1 MEEREQAKQLRM
13 LAHNIKAQEHKQTQK
28 SQEAIVKAEAVT
40 ALAKIHGER
49 YVAQICCVRRLR
61 SSSAVMITAWPALL

>member
-1 MEEREQAKQLRM
+1 MEERDQAKQLRM

-49 YVAQICCVRRLR
+49 YVAHVHCYTQSTVCCGSSY
-61 SSSAVMITAWPALL
+61 SSSSS

>member
-1 MEEREQAKQLRM
+1 MEERDQAKQLRM

-49 YVAQICCVRRLR
+49 YAAHAHRY
-61 SSSAVMITAWPALL
+61 ALQYISWVDAMLNH